1 MSLWTCCEPTRTR
14 RIPAGDRPG
23 AQVPLDAFLYR
34 GFPIHVA
41 AGIDRGSEQVVT
53 RAQPI
58 SLTEDELDKDHQQ
71 LVQAPEPIPV
81 RAWARYP
88 ETSIRADG
96 RASAWTARAVCVDF
110 DIVGG
115 DVARA

>member
-1 MSLWTCCEPTRTR
+1 MFVFVYCVGMGTNKRYPS
-14 RIPAGDRPG
+14 
-23 AQVPLDAFLYR
+23 
-34 GFPIHVA
+34 HVA
-41 AGIDRGSEQVVT
+41 AGIDRGIEQVVT

-58 SLTEDELDKDHQQ
+58 SLTDDELDKDHQQ

-81 RAWARYP
+81 RAWVRYP

-96 RASAWTARAVCVDF
+96 RAIAWTARAVCVEW

-115 DVARA
+115 GVARAWVWASAVERKKP